1 MQADPH
7 IVTNQVIRRM
17 HHLPVELQEIILSF
31 VPPKPK
37 RKPKQPTGLQRS
49 LEKLQRS
56 PKRTPMDLKGLD
68 DFVLN

>member
-17 HHLPVELQEIILSF
+17 HDLPVEIQEIILSF
-31 VPPKPK
+31 VPQ
-37 RKPKQPTGLQRS
+37 KPKQKHPAGLQRE

-68 DFVLN
+68 DFVLK

>member
-7 IVTNQVIRRM
+7 IVSNQVIRRM
-17 HHLPVELQEIILSF
+17 QTLPTELQELIISF
-31 VPPKPK
+31 VPE
-37 RKPKQPTGLQRS
+37 KPKQKYPIGLQRS

-68 DFVLN
+68 DFVLK

>member
-7 IVTNQVIRRM
+7 IVSNQVIRRM
-17 HHLPVELQEIILSF
+17 QTLPTELQELIISF
-31 VPPKPK
+31 VPEKPK
-37 RKPKQPTGLQRS
+37 HKYPLGLQRS

-68 DFVLN
+68 DFVLK

>member
-7 IVTNQVIRRM
+7 VVSNQVIRRM
-17 HHLPVELQEIILSF
+17 QTLPKDLQELIISF
-31 VPPKPK
+31 VPEKPKP
-37 RKPKQPTGLQRS
+37 RQPAGLQRE

-68 DFVLN
+68 DFVLK